1 MYENSGYR
9 IRVDE
14 YLSPRFVADVGV
26 EQGCCL
32 CPALSNIYILT
43 SIVLL
48 HVKRKQG
55 YHPLLHV
62 LFVNTVTKLSN
73 SSYERVKIL
82 QPIEMTF
89 IRILMH
95 L

>member
-1 MYENSGYR
+1 MYEHSGYR

-32 CPALSNIYILT
+32 SPALSNIYILT

-62 LFVNTVTKLSN
+62 LFCIFVNKATKLSN
-73 SSYERVKIL
+73 SFY
-82 QPIEMTF
+82 
-89 IRILMH
+89 
-95 L
+95 